1 MAYSR
6 SQRLPCHLFSNDS
19 RRPYKRT
26 TLPTQAKLQDRLD
39 ATYTWSDISAATRNV
54 SAVVFTHLAL
64 HNYSMAHR
72 HVILVN
78 EHHAECTR
86 PAKPP
91 FRNSSRTRKE
101 RVLWCR
107 AQRES
112 TTPSPQNVWM
122 RYYLFWKSGL
132 WSLTV
137 AHSHR
142 RSAKGGP
149 VWAYYLAERVKI
161 RLRNECGRWSAVWL
175 VRLLENVRMTHLLL
189 LFLLFWIISL
199 LFSCLS
205 THESGARVIYLRPAR
220 SILWSP
226 CSGVAMHAQLCLD
239 SFELYCAY
247 AYMTVNPE
255 YGPPLSLPFYH
266 DDNGPSHHTRNSSRR
281 HRHRRVYPT

>member
-1 MAYSR
+1 MIADRCLCYQKNLISCQTEVEDLKSSPGGVLPISAPSLSSIQQRLASPLQKNYHSNPSKTSR
-6 SQRLPCHLFSNDS
+6 SI
-19 RRPYKRT
+19 RRASAT
-26 TLPTQAKLQDRLD
+26 AT

-64 HNYSMAHR
+64 YNYSMAHR

-122 RYYLFWKSGL
+122 RYYLFWKNGL

-247 AYMTVNPE
+247 A
-255 YGPPLSLPFYH
+255 
-266 DDNGPSHHTRNSSRR
+266 
-281 HRHRRVYPT
+281 